1 MEDKRQTT
9 KTQIQNRKSE
19 EAYLTTRQ
27 KAPPENKPLAR
38 QFRRVLLPAL
48 SRPPFSL
55 HCGLSVVAL
64 VHHPGV
70 GGEDAA
76 LGRAGGAGPRGGGA
90 LALELGGGG
99 GGGGV
104 GEGHAQREGVG

>member
-1 MEDKRQTT
+1 MRVEKFSSNT
-9 KTQIQNRKSE
+9 E
-19 EAYLTTRQ
+19 ETYLTRHDKKPP
-27 KAPPENKPLAR
+27 KAPPENKPIAR

-48 SRPPFSL
+48 SPPLLSTL
-55 HCGLSVVAL
+55 WSVVAL

>member
-48 SRPPFSL
+48 SPPLLSTL
-55 HCGLSVVAL
+55 WSVVAL

>member
-1 MEDKRQTT
+1 MARARRLGAPAAAAAAAGPQSPPRKQTP
-9 KTQIQNRKSE
+9 S
-19 EAYLTTRQ
+19 
-27 KAPPENKPLAR
+27 APVPACFAAGSLSPPL
-38 QFRRVLLPAL
+38 L
-48 SRPPFSL
+48 STL
-55 HCGLSVVAL
+55 WSVVAL